1 MTELPSKQKVEI
13 QRCSQ
18 SHFEKIFTP
27 LKNDSESIYK
37 KLEELEFRE
46 VPDTD
51 HYYDES
57 IEVVNGSDDELNVL
71 YLENREP
78 NRDIFELTLPDKEQK
93 PRKLSEIIMATEW
106 KFYQDNLFL
115 KNNTYYKNR
124 KNELVNLSGAEKLKV
139 IPEVEA
145 EVKTDAEADER
156 GESISNFQD
165 QSTEQIDICLVIDS
179 SRSSLYY
186 AYEMYRL
193 LVANSFPVEF
203 GGPKIKIVIT
213 DFEHANK
220 VYTELES
227 AQLNPSN
234 NSNLK
239 NFENDIF
246 FSLFTKYKGI
256 KNDIRRFLSDVLFR
270 YEPTEI
276 RMRKGQVPY
285 NENEVEQDKY
295 QPTNLVYF
303 GDISKVSFKLVADNI
318 HSQMSYNQ
326 EEFSFI
332 EKQHDFNYFCS
343 YYDYNLHEVISTLF
357 PEKIPAESPKII
369 SFNDSIRI
377 SYEHQVKPKD
387 YEHQEIFCWAYLVYS
402 KEYNQDEDTTTRNI
416 IIDDILEAI
425 PTRYLSPKAKEL
437 RLSKKETLSTFHKE
451 LNDDEMLALE
461 LNTGLIES
469 AGYSTKDIL
478 NEPPVEF
485 IVINDS
491 DKLDSIIESDSN
503 KEKNNLGMDIIRRGL
518 QRGFNIH
525 LKYYCKKDLPLE
537 DLYSTFDAFIYS
549 SFLNSKSQWKEDN
562 RFIPECYHY
571 NKKVFFGPKTKNF
584 NLHPGLRFR
593 IDAAKNHSHSLKESQ
608 IRVSEIE
615 KNLYKSKIINNLLGF
630 WGY

>member
-18 SHFEKIFTP
+18 AHFEKIFTP

-37 KLEELEFRE
+37 KLEEFEFRE
-46 VPDTD
+46 SSDYD
-51 HYYDES
+51 HYYDEGAGDP
-57 IEVVNGSDDELNVL
+57 VNPDPSQFDDELNIHNR
-71 YLENREP
+71 ENRDP
-78 NRDIFELTLPDKEQK
+78 NKDIFELNFPDKEQK
-93 PRKLSEIIMATEW
+93 PRKLSEIIIATEW

-115 KNNTYYKNR
+115 KNNTYYKSR
-124 KNELVNLSGAEKLKV
+124 KNELVNLSGDKKLEV
-139 IPEVEA
+139 IEERG
-145 EVKTDAEADER
+145 DER
-156 GESISNFQD
+156 GQSISNFQD
-165 QSTEQIDICLVIDS
+165 QSLEKIDICLVIDS

-193 LVANSFPVEF
+193 LVSNSFPVEF

-213 DFEHANK
+213 DFEHASK
-220 VYTELES
+220 VYTELETS
-227 AQLNPSN
+227 QLNPSN
-234 NSNLK
+234 NPNLK

-246 FSLFTKYKGI
+246 FSLFTKYKGT
-256 KNDIRRFLSDVLFR
+256 KNDIKRFLSDVLFR
-270 YEPTEI
+270 YEPIEI

-285 NENEVEQDKY
+285 NENELEQDQYK
-295 QPTNLVYF
+295 PTNIVYF
-303 GDISKVSFKLVADNI
+303 GDITKVPFKLVADNI

-326 EEFSFI
+326 EEFNSI
-332 EKQHDFNYFCS
+332 EKQHNFNYFCS

-357 PEKIPAESPKII
+357 PEKTPAESPKII
-369 SFNDSIRI
+369 TFNDNIRI
-377 SYEHQVKPKD
+377 SYEHQVRPQE
-387 YEHQEIFCWAYLVYS
+387 YNNQEIFHGAYLVYS
-402 KEYNQDEDTTTRNI
+402 KEYNHDEDTTTRNI

-425 PTRYLSPKAKEL
+425 PTRYLTPKAKEL
-437 RLSKKETLSTFHKE
+437 RLSKKETLSTFYKE
-451 LNDDEMLALE
+451 LNDDEISALE

-469 AGYSTKDIL
+469 TGYNIIDIH
-478 NEPPVEF
+478 NEPPIEF

-491 DKLDSIIESDSN
+491 DKLDINFNSDSN

-537 DLYSTFDAFIYS
+537 DLYSNFDAFIYS

>member
-1 MTELPSKQKVEI
+1 MSELPSKPKVEI

-18 SHFEKIFTP
+18 AHFEKIFTP

-57 IEVVNGSDDELNVL
+57 IEVVNGPDDELNVL

-139 IPEVEA
+139 IYEVEA

-213 DFEHANK
+213 DFEHSSK
-220 VYTELES
+220 VYSELES

-234 NSNLK
+234 NPNLK

-357 PEKIPAESPKII
+357 PEKVPAESPKII

-387 YEHQEIFCWAYLVYS
+387 YEHQEIFLGAYLVYS

-425 PTRYLSPKAKEL
+425 PTRYLTPKAKEL

-461 LNTGLIES
+461 LNTGLIET
-469 AGYSTKDIL
+469 AGYNTRDIL
-478 NEPPVEF
+478 NEPPIEF

>member
-1 MTELPSKQKVEI
+1 MSDLPTKPKVEI

-18 SHFEKIFTP
+18 AHFEKIFTP

-37 KLEELEFRE
+37 KLEEFEFRE
-46 VPDTD
+46 SPDND
-51 HYYDES
+51 YYYDES
-57 IEVVNGSDDELNVL
+57 LEEDNILDDELNAH
-71 YLENREP
+71 NRENQDP
-78 NRDIFELTLPDKEQK
+78 NRDIYELTLPDKEQK
-93 PRKLSEIIMATEW
+93 PRKMSEIIMATEW

-115 KNNTYYKNR
+115 KNNTCYKIR
-124 KNELVNLSGAEKLKV
+124 KNELVNLSGLSGAK
-139 IPEVEA
+139 A
-145 EVKTDAEADER
+145 DADER
-156 GESISNFQD
+156 GGSISNFQD
-165 QSTEQIDICLVIDS
+165 QSFEQIDICLVIDS

-193 LVANSFPVEF
+193 LVSNSFPVEF

-213 DFEHANK
+213 DFEHTDK
-220 VYTELES
+220 VYTESES
-227 AQLNPSN
+227 TQLNPSN
-234 NSNLK
+234 NHNLK

-256 KNDIRRFLSDVLFR
+256 KNDLRRFLSDVLFR

-295 QPTNLVYF
+295 KPTNLVYF

-318 HSQMSYNQ
+318 HSQMAYNQ
-326 EEFSFI
+326 DQFSII

-343 YYDYNLHEVISTLF
+343 YYDYNLHQVISSLF
-357 PEKIPAESPKII
+357 PEKVPAESPKII

-377 SYEHQVKPKD
+377 SYEHQVKPKAYD
-387 YEHQEIFCWAYLVYS
+387 NQEMFFGAYLVYS
-402 KEYNQDEDTTTRNI
+402 KEYNQAEDINTRNI

-425 PTRYLSPKAKEL
+425 PTRYLTPKAKEL

-451 LNDDEMLALE
+451 LNDDEISALE

-469 AGYSTKDIL
+469 TGYSTRDIHD
-478 NEPPVEF
+478 EPPIEF

-571 NKKVFFGPKTKNF
+571 NKKVFFGPKTKKF